1 MCDKLL
7 KVYILRLKNNI
18 PETKVSKFK
27 ACKYS
32 LNSMQLSNDSTNP
45 KLDSSH
51 GLELSTEE
59 ESLFVCTV
67 YEVKVKAWS
76 IILRAFIKINFC
88 MTEGVRVTKRQKI

>member
-1 MCDKLL
+1 
-7 KVYILRLKNNI
+7 
-18 PETKVSKFK
+18 
-27 ACKYS
+27 
-32 LNSMQLSNDSTNP
+32 MQLSNDSTNP